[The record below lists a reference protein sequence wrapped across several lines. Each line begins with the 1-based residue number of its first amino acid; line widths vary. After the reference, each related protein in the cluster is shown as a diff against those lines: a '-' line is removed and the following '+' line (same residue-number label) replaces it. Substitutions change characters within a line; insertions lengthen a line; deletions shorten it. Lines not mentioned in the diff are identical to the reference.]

1 MDNQETLISEEGIIS
16 PNEPEAVK
24 PDIPKDLS
32 VYVPEKVRKPGEIIF
47 ASLWIVL
54 GALGYYFSF
63 GMTGGS
69 YSAPSVF
76 PKFASTVIILC
87 GIVTLVKAI
96 QRDKPA
102 PEDSGVFKYLLPRDV
117 LVMIIMIILYCFAL
131 PNLHFFPSSFAF
143 LVAGMV
149 YLYHGKKIIQSAVI
163 SACTLAVLIAIFR
176 YVFLVMLP

>member
-1 MDNQETLISEEGIIS
+1 MDNQEILINEEGIIS
-16 PNEPEAVK
+16 PNQPEPAK

-32 VYVPEKVRKPGEIIF
+32 VYVPEKVRKPGEIVF

-54 GALGYYFSF
+54 GALGYYFAL
-63 GMTGGS
+63 GMTSDS
-69 YSAPSVF
+69 YAAPSVF
-76 PKFASTVIILC
+76 PKLASTVIILC
-87 GIVTLVKAI
+87 GIVTLIKAV
-96 QRDKPA
+96 RREKPG
-102 PEDSGVFKYLLPRDV
+102 PEEPGVFKYLLPHDV
-117 LVMIIMIILYCFAL
+117 LVMIILIILYCFAL

-149 YLYHGKKIIQSAVI
+149 YLYRGKKIIQSAVI